1 MGISSLNKSAVIGA
15 TDMIPLN
22 SQLVGGDV
30 QVSVGT
36 LVDFIQS
43 MAPDSAEVV
52 QYAAP
57 AGSGFSAQVLAPDEG
72 QNVFY
77 LLTPG
82 GAYAAGTVILPS
94 APWDGMRVN
103 VHCSQA
109 ITTFSLTGGTTHG
122 APTTLAAGG
131 FFTMRYD
138 AGTSGWWRC
147 A

>member
-1 MGISSLNKSAVIGA
+1 MGISNLNTA
-15 TDMIPLN
+15 TQITASTMLPVFDP
-22 SQLVGGDV
+22 SVGGDAK
-30 QVSVGT
+30 VSVATFVGY
-36 LVDFIQS
+36 L
-43 MAPDSAEVV
+43 DSLSSDAREVT

-57 AGSGFSAQVLAPDEG
+57 AGSGFTAQVLDADDN
-72 QNVFY
+72 QDVFY

-82 GAYAAGTVILPS
+82 GAYAVGTVLMPS
-94 APWDGMRVN
+94 EPWDGMRVN

-109 ITTFSLTGGTTHG
+109 ITTFSLTGGTMHG

-138 AGTSGWWRC
+138 ASTAGWWRT